1 MRGMN
6 DRQGHRELDGEI
18 ALVTGASSGIGRATA
33 LLFARSG
40 ARVAALARNA
50 GALDALRVETHD
62 AIVPVP
68 CDLEHEESI
77 ERAVAEVVA
86 RLGPVSILV
95 NNAGHI
101 EPQPLEGMEI
111 ASWDRHFAVNVRAAY
126 VAIRLVLP
134 QMRGAG
140 HGAIVNVSSISGVA
154 GPEKFPGFTAYG
166 ASKAALIALTELL
179 AVEIRDA
186 GVRVNCVSPGSVAT
200 PMLRRVAPSL
210 EPVMTPDQV
219 AETILFLASARSAA
233 INGQN
238 IHVYGN

>member
-1 MRGMN
+1 MSDG
-6 DRQGHRELDGEI
+6 QGHRELDGEI

-33 LLFARSG
+33 LLLARSG

-50 GALDALRVETHD
+50 AALDTLCAEARD
-62 AIVPVP
+62 SIVAVP
-68 CDLEHEESI
+68 CDLEHEDSI
-77 ERAVAEVVA
+77 ERAFAEVA
-86 RLGPVSILV
+86 TRLGPVSILV

-101 EPQPLEGMEI
+101 DPRPLEVMDS

-134 QMRGAG
+134 QMRKAA

-179 AVEIRDA
+179 AVEIRGA
-186 GVRVNCVSPGSVAT
+186 GVRVNCISPGSVAT

-210 EPVMTPDQV
+210 EPDMTPDEV

-238 IHVYGN
+238 VHVYGN